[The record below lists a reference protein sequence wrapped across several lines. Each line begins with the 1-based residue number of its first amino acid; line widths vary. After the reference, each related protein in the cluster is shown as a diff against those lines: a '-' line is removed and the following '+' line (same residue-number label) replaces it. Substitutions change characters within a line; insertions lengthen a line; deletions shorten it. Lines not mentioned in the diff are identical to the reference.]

1 MLLYTLY
8 VWHNMINSCKFSL
21 SPHRSILQKMAC
33 RGQFLLFKL
42 MISSPCAA
50 NLTNCRKLFVNFS
63 ISYVQ
68 VVGRSLSPTFCVE
81 ILEPSGTFVLKN
93 DTQGKF
99 YTPPSLPKN
108 EAHEISDDQ
117 LQRGFRYRQHLVN
130 ILGGNEYAVEF
141 IDEYESGE
149 EEDEA
154 EVEYAFWICYML
166 YPKINNNKKKKNKNK
181 IYFLCSLFI

>member
-1 MLLYTLY
+1 M
-8 VWHNMINSCKFSL
+8 
-21 SPHRSILQKMAC
+21 
-33 RGQFLLFKL
+33 
-42 MISSPCAA
+42 
-50 NLTNCRKLFVNFS
+50 
-63 ISYVQ
+63 SYVQ

-93 DTQGKF
+93 DMQGKF

-117 LQRGFRYRQHLVN
+117 LQRGFRYRQHFVN
-130 ILGGNEYAVEF
+130 ILEGNEYAVEF

-154 EVEYAFWICYML
+154 EVEYAF
-166 YPKINNNKKKKNKNK
+166 
-181 IYFLCSLFI
+181 